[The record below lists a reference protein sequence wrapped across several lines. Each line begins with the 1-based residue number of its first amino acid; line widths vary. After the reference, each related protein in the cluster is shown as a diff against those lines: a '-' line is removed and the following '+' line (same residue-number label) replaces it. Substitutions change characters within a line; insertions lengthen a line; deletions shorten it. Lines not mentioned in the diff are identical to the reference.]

1 MVKDN
6 DQLAR
11 EQDLARQY
19 EIKMARRDR
28 EIQSQ
33 GQKHATGESHAYIR
47 NGLHRCFQSKFSEA
61 FSQNRYEK
69 PSEFFLKEM
78 PWIFGLAIYDRY
90 KEAFLHMVDGVRD
103 FPYSESYFRRSFRS
117 NSYMHY
123 MGRIGHILYRMAD
136 VCSIDAD
143 VKDILSG
150 NLPEEAMCYSKHKA
164 TWNTPYVSEM
174 LAYALDQNDPEL
186 EAVVTDIVNGDNG
199 FVRVS
204 WSLVEGIVMSHN
216 PRMHQLLCR
225 LLLAAK
231 LQEGLRM
238 VICERADCGTIEAF
252 HAILTTIL
260 ENDLIRYSAVKR
272 AVGTW
277 IGVMSEETRDID
289 RISNKSVELIA
300 KCLKDSAFREECLE
314 SEDAMAIHIA
324 LWSGAFENMQSG
336 YQVLDRIIES
346 GTHHQ
351 VLTAGYFVANL
362 DNELIRHIAARN
374 VLKARREHNDIL
386 AVYLPSF
393 LPGTR
398 YLAST
403 LWKDTEIPNQDH
415 YFQTKEQAREFC
427 DWMMAVHTAMKKKSV
442 EFSPC
447 IFPWFTASLK
457 KSDLVEKAMVIAA
470 MIGDQEQMDK
480 LCPRIPDC
488 DAIDRGIYLK
498 LLSKGRKT
506 PAVRKAI
513 IEGLQDKS
521 FDTRQAAF
529 EQAKGLALTGEE
541 YRQVEDMLR
550 LKYDDLRRNAMELLL
565 KQSDDDLEASV
576 KRLLASSKTAM
587 RTAGLDMV
595 TQLQK
600 SENREAVAAACM
612 AAVRAIAK
620 PTTQEQVLIDALLP
634 KEEICKTEPLFTE
647 ADRYVPTVEI
657 GAYEKD
663 CIRAFMEMFPDSKME
678 QQVLSGKKVIFD
690 EEKQTLEPCES
701 ARKAYK
707 NLKSLSD
714 FFVAHERETF
724 TVYSGHEIPL
734 GTGITSFGIWDS
746 GKQRVPRMDL
756 WERWVE
762 ENQITPSDLLCIMIL
777 TGAQPDKYP
786 YLVQCG
792 KYVCDVFGAGL
803 EKPVTYRYL
812 EHMQRIAYELILQTL
827 GKEQYQKIALALGIW
842 IARCLPEEMLLGVG
856 GEITKDPPNSGA
868 DDIHVYI
875 AADGFSRSI
884 RNYLNGPVGH
894 FIAHPQFRY
903 LIYGL
908 EPGLS
913 TGLEHRI
920 PFLLNI
926 YERTYASTSELA
938 QRCNL
943 PTTSREPM
951 VLDQMFRASYHQ
963 TLYFSRRDSRPDVS
977 IYLYARHFGL
987 ISERTLYYHLMEPDN
1002 LKQALGLVTSVTA
1015 IEPRNGDQ
1023 VSAKTFQHYHSY
1035 GIRRTYGDFVGTE
1048 VLPREEQVKL
1058 VALCH
1063 DTAEKILPIILD
1075 SELRRGDTPAEY
1087 SAHIMGI
1094 HALSGAETFVR
1105 ILRALGKDS
1114 LDRSVYYWTS
1124 SHSKRGNLSYLLARC
1139 APAVGDDAA
1148 KLAQLLK
1155 NTDITEKRLIEAALY
1170 SPAWIEII
1178 GEYLNLPGFQS
1189 ACYYFMAHMNEKFDD
1204 QKKAIIARY
1213 TPLSEDEL
1221 NLGAF
1226 DVDWFRSAFEQ
1237 LGEKKFDLIYDAAK
1251 YISDGAKHT
1260 RARKYADAALGRF
1273 SMEETEATI
1282 KDKRNKDLLMAY
1294 AIIPLKGEEDL
1305 IHRYLYLQQFLKESR
1320 QFGSQRSASEK
1331 KAVETALRNLATN
1344 AGFSDTMRLTLRME
1358 TKLVEN
1364 NQELF
1369 HEKQVGEW
1377 VFRLAIDDQ
1386 GTPEILCTKDGKLLK
1401 SIPAKA
1407 KKEAYVVRLQDM
1419 KKQLTD
1425 QYRRTRRMFEQ
1436 AMEDGA
1442 EFTLEEMQQLWEN
1455 PVVAPIVAGLFFV
1468 CDDKIGL
1475 FDGKT
1480 LNATDSCH
1488 ISDDKNTKI
1497 RVAHP
1502 LHLYRSGCWHSIQ
1515 KYLFDNKIV
1524 QPFRQVFRELYVK
1537 TKEELGC
1544 FTSLRY
1550 AGNQIQPKKAAACLK
1565 ERRWV
1570 ADIEAGLQK
1579 IYYQDNIVA
1588 TIYALADWFTPADI
1602 EAPTLEYVA
1611 FYDRKT
1617 GQAMKIDEIPDV
1629 IFSEVMR
1636 DVDMAVSVAHAGG
1649 VDPETSH
1656 STVEMRAAILS
1667 FTLPLLKLGNV
1678 EVKGSHAFIDGKLGN
1693 YSVHLGSGV
1702 VHQLGGT
1709 MLNVLPVHSQN
1720 RGRFFL
1726 PFLDEDPKTAEIIS
1740 KVILFAEDYKLKDPT
1755 ILCQITG

>member
-19 EIKMARRDR
+19 EIKMARRDQ
-28 EIQSQ
+28 EIKSQ
-33 GQKHATGESHAYIR
+33 GQKHATGNTHEYIR
-47 NGLHRCFQSKFSEA
+47 NGLYRCFESKFSEA

-78 PWIFGLAIYDRY
+78 PWIFGLAVYDRY
-90 KEAFLHMVDGVRD
+90 KEAFLNMVDGIRD
-103 FPYSESYFRRSFRS
+103 YPYSQSYYRRSFRS
-117 NSYMHY
+117 ESYMHY

-136 VCSIDAD
+136 TCAIDAD

-150 NLPEEAMCYSKHKA
+150 NLPEEARCYVKHKA
-164 TWNTPYVSEM
+164 TWNTPYLPEM

-186 EAVVTDIVNGDNG
+186 ESVVTEIINGDNG
-199 FVRVS
+199 FTRVS
-204 WSLVEGIVMSHN
+204 WSFVEGIVMSHN
-216 PRMHQLLCR
+216 PRMHQLLCK

-231 LQEGLRM
+231 LQEGLRQ
-238 VICERADCGTIEAF
+238 VICERADWGTVEAF

-277 IGVMSEETRDID
+277 IGVMSEETRDLE
-289 RISNKSVELIA
+289 RISAKSVELIE
-300 KCLKDSAFREECLE
+300 KCLNDPAFREECIA

-324 LWSGAFENMQSG
+324 LWSGAFENMQAG
-336 YQVLDRIIES
+336 YHVLDRILES

-351 VLTAGYFVANL
+351 VLCAGYFAANL
-362 DNELIRHIAARN
+362 DNALIRHVAARN
-374 VLKARREHNDIL
+374 VLLSHRDRTDIL

-393 LPGTR
+393 LPETR
-398 YLAST
+398 HIAGA
-403 LWKDTEIPNQDH
+403 LWSDKKIPEKDY
-415 YFQTKEQAREFC
+415 YFQSEAQAREFC
-427 DWMMAVHTAMKKKSV
+427 DWLMALHSSMKKKSID
-442 EFSPC
+442 FAPC
-447 IFPWFTASLK
+447 IFPWYAASLK
-457 KSDLVEKAMVIAA
+457 KSDLIEKAMVIAA
-470 MIGDQEQMDK
+470 MLGDQERIDK
-480 LCPRIPDC
+480 LCPHIPDC
-488 DAIDRGIYLK
+488 DAGYRSVFVL
-498 LLSKGRKT
+498 LLSKGTKT
-506 PAVRKAI
+506 AAVRQAVI
-513 IEGLQDKS
+513 DSLQDKS
-521 FDTRQAAF
+521 MDTRQTAF
-529 EQAKGLALTGEE
+529 TIAKGMTLNGEE

-565 KQSDDDLEASV
+565 QQNDAALEASV
-576 KRLLASSKTAM
+576 RRLLGSSKSPM

-595 TQLQK
+595 TQLTRQEDRK
-600 SENREAVAAACM
+600 PITAACM
-612 AAVRAIAK
+612 EAVRTIAK
-620 PTTQEQVLIDALLP
+620 PTTQEQVLIDALIP
-634 KEEICKTEPLFTE
+634 KEEPEQEPLFTAE
-647 ADRYVPTVEI
+647 DRYVPTVEI
-657 GAYEKD
+657 GEYERE
-663 CIRAFMEMFPDSKME
+663 CLRAFMEMFPDSKLE
-678 QQVLSGKKVIFD
+678 EQVLAGMPVIHD
-690 EEKQTLEPCES
+690 AVKQSAAPCES
-701 ARKAYK
+701 AQNALK

-724 TVYSGHEIPL
+724 TMYSGHEIPL
-734 GTGITSFGIWDS
+734 GTGISSFGIWDS
-746 GKQRVPRMDL
+746 GKQRVPRMEL
-756 WERWVE
+756 WQQWVE
-762 ENQITPSDLLCIMIL
+762 ENQITASDLLCIMIL
-777 TGAQPDKYP
+777 TSAQSDKYS

-812 EHMQRIAYELILQTL
+812 EHMQRIVYELILQTL
-827 GKEQYQKIALALGIW
+827 GMEQYQKIALALGIW

-856 GEITKDPPNSGA
+856 GEISKDPPNSA
-868 DDIHVYI
+868 AAEIHVYI
-875 AADGFSRSI
+875 AADGFSRSV
-884 RNYLNGPVGH
+884 RNHINGPVGH

-903 LIYGL
+903 LIYGMD
-908 EPGLS
+908 PQLS
-913 TGLEHRI
+913 PGLEHRI
-920 PFLLNI
+920 PVLLNI
-926 YERTYASTSELA
+926 YERTYGSTSELA
-938 QRCNL
+938 RRLNL
-943 PTTSREPM
+943 PSASREPM
-951 VLDQMFRASYHQ
+951 ILDQMFRASYHQ
-963 TLYFSRRDSRPDVS
+963 TLYFARRDSRPDVS
-977 IYLYARHFGL
+977 IYLYAHHFGL
-987 ISERTLYYHLMEPDN
+987 IPQRTLYYHLMENDN
-1002 LKQALGLVTSVTA
+1002 LKQALGLITSVAA

-1023 VSAKTFQHYHSY
+1023 VSARTFQHYHSY
-1035 GIRRTYGDFVGTE
+1035 GIRRTYGNFIGIDVI
-1048 VLPREEQVKL
+1048 PREEQVKL
-1058 VALCH
+1058 IALCH

-1105 ILRALGKDS
+1105 ILRALGKDT
-1114 LDRSVYYWTS
+1114 LDRSVYYWST

-1139 APAVGDDAA
+1139 APGVGDDAR
-1148 KLAQLLK
+1148 KLAELLK
-1155 NTDITEKRLIEAALY
+1155 DTDISEKRLIEAALY
-1170 SPAWIEII
+1170 SPTWIDII
-1178 GEYLNLPGFQS
+1178 GEYLDLPGFQS

-1226 DVDWFRSAFEQ
+1226 DVDWFRSAHAQ

-1273 SMEETEATI
+1273 TAEDTEASV

-1294 AIIPLKGEEDL
+1294 AIIPLEGEEDL
-1305 IHRYLYLQQFLKESR
+1305 IHRYLYIQQFLKESR

-1364 NQELF
+1364 NLELF
-1369 HEKQVGEW
+1369 GEKQAGEW
-1377 VFRLAIDDQ
+1377 VFRLAIDAM
-1386 GTPEILCTKDGKLLK
+1386 GTPEILCTKDGKPLK

-1407 KKEAYVVRLQDM
+1407 KKDPYVVRLQDM

-1436 AMEDGA
+1436 AMEDNA
-1442 EFTLEEMQQLWEN
+1442 EFTLEEMRQLWEN
-1455 PVVAPIVAGLFFV
+1455 PVVAPIVSRLVFRTGTQLGF
-1468 CDDKIGL
+1468 
-1475 FDGKT
+1475 FDGTHLVSLSGEIIADAAGVK
-1480 LNATDSCH
+1480 LA
-1488 ISDDKNTKI
+1488 
-1497 RVAHP
+1497 VAHP
-1502 LHLYRSGCWHSIQ
+1502 LHLFRCGQWHSFQ
-1515 KYLFDNKIV
+1515 KYLFDQKMV

-1537 TKEELGC
+1537 TKDELGC

-1579 IYYQDNIVA
+1579 VYYQENIVA

-1611 FYDRKT
+1611 FYDRKS
-1617 GQAMKIDEIPDV
+1617 GQQLKIDDIPEV

-1636 DVDMAVSVAHAGG
+1636 DVDMAVSVAHAGA

-1667 FTLPLLKLGNV
+1667 LILPLLKLSNV

-1709 MLNVLPVHSQN
+1709 MLNVLPVHSQH
-1720 RGRFFL
+1720 RGRYFL

-1740 KVILFAEDYKLKDPT
+1740 KVILFAEDNKLKDPT
-1755 ILCQITG
+1755 ILSQIMA